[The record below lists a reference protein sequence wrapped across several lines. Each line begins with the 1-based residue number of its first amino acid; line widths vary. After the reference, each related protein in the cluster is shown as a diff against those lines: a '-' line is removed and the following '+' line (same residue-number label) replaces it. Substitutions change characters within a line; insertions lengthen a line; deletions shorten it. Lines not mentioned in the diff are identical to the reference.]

1 MIETLETIAENVLNT
16 TGFFHNGPSADGA
29 GASLQNGVCRT
40 NCIDCLDRTNA
51 AQFVIGKRALGH
63 QLHALGVISDT
74 SVEYD
79 TDAVDLFTHM
89 YHDHGDTIAVQY
101 AGSHLV
107 NTMETYRKINQW
119 TSHSRDML
127 ESFKRYYNNSFLDAQ
142 RQEAYNLFL
151 GNYIFTQGQPMLWD
165 LSTDYYLHHADPRL
179 GRKRRRYI
187 LITPA
192 MMYHGLIHVNCSY
205 TKWWTPKNLEK
216 RSMPLIT
223 QPSNEFGG
231 KPYSYFDD
239 YWLEY
244 YRPKAVSSFLKVF
257 TYNLN
262 STLRYVPL
270 KQTQEGKY
278 DLSPFKV
285 RSAHADH
292 HVADNA
298 DRKAKGAN
306 QDAETAEG
314 RLKKITA
321 LHGWPSPPAAIQQQQ
336 QRLRQVSN
344 PQLQGRD
351 QTQVSGDMHGGIRSS
366 SPIKQHFDVGKDL
379 IPFEQRNMKQAVERS
394 LNPSL
399 SDKETA
405 EYEL

>member
-1 MIETLETIAENVLNT
+1 
-16 TGFFHNGPSADGA
+16 
-29 GASLQNGVCRT
+29 
-40 NCIDCLDRTNA
+40 
-51 AQFVIGKRALGH
+51 
-63 QLHALGVISDT
+63 
-74 SVEYD
+74 
-79 TDAVDLFTHM
+79 M

-107 NTMETYRKINQW
+107 NTMETYRKINQVRQIPGIVGLSLMTNLWRHQW

-179 GRKRRRYI
+179 NKKRR
-187 LITPA
+187 
-192 MMYHGLIHVNCSY
+192 SY

-216 RSMPLIT
+216 RSMPLAT
-223 QPSNEFGG
+223 QPSAEFAS

-244 YRPKAVSSFLKVF
+244 YRPKAVSSFLKMF
-257 TYNLN
+257 SHNLN
-262 STLRYVPL
+262 STLRYVPVGR
-270 KQTQEGKY
+270 TQEGKY

-285 RSAHADH
+285 RTIHADH
-292 HVADNA
+292 HSSENA
-298 DRKAKGAN
+298 NKNSTMN
-306 QDAETAEG
+306 QNVESAEI
-314 RLKKITA
+314 RLMKITS
-321 LHGWPSPPAAIQQQQ
+321 LHGWPEPPPSTQQQ
-336 QRLRQVSN
+336 LGRQVSN

-351 QTQVSGDMHGGIRSS
+351 QSQVAGSMHGGVRSS
-366 SPIKQHFDVGKDL
+366 SPTKQNFAVGKDL
-379 IPFEQRNMKQAVERS
+379 IPIEQRNMNQTVERS
-394 LNPSL
+394 LNPML
-399 SDKETA
+399 SEKETA

>member
-1 MIETLETIAENVLNT
+1 
-16 TGFFHNGPSADGA
+16 
-29 GASLQNGVCRT
+29 
-40 NCIDCLDRTNA
+40 
-51 AQFVIGKRALGH
+51 
-63 QLHALGVISDT
+63 
-74 SVEYD
+74 
-79 TDAVDLFTHM
+79 
-89 YHDHGDTIAVQY
+89 
-101 AGSHLV
+101 
-107 NTMETYRKINQW
+107 
-119 TSHSRDML
+119 
-127 ESFKRYYNNSFLDAQ
+127 
-142 RQEAYNLFL
+142 
-151 GNYIFTQGQPMLWD
+151 MLWD

-179 GRKRRRYI
+179 DKKRR
-187 LITPA
+187 
-192 MMYHGLIHVNCSY
+192 SY

-216 RSMPLIT
+216 RSMPYAT
-223 QPSNEFGG
+223 QPSAEFAG

-257 TYNLN
+257 SYNLN

-285 RSAHADH
+285 RTIHADH
-292 HVADNA
+292 HGAGNA
-298 DRKAKGAN
+298 SKKAKMN

-321 LHGWPSPPAAIQQQQ
+321 LHGWPSPPPNTQQQV
-336 QRLRQVSN
+336 QRLRQISD
-344 PQLQGRD
+344 PRLQGRD
-351 QTQVSGDMHGGIRSS
+351 QNQVTGDMHGGLRSS
-366 SPIKQHFDVGKDL
+366 SPIKQNFAVGKDL
-379 IPFEQRNMKQAVERS
+379 IPIEQRNMKQVVERS